1 MKKIIVA
8 ALSILIGACGYTV
21 VDKKI
26 EERVSDL
33 EATASSYS
41 DEISYIKSKL
51 DYYENISHE
60 IYNPGSDHETVT
72 CTASPS
78 TVTTPSGEHVICTTS
93 PSPTNT
99 KPLTTKPKRTTVK
112 GETTTDDAEVTTE
125 EFDTT
130 VALQ

>member
-41 DEISYIKSKL
+41 DEISYIKLKL
-51 DYYENISHE
+51 DYYEDLRNNT
-60 IYNPGSDHETVT
+60 Y
-72 CTASPS
+72 SPS
-78 TVTTPSGEHVICTTS
+78 VVTAPSGELVTRTTS
-93 PSPTNT
+93 SSSA
-99 KPLTTKPKRTTVK
+99 TTKPRRTTVK